1 MQVRI
6 IDTENSKD
14 VNKFVDL
21 PFRLYADNNQWVP
34 PLISSAKKILN
45 KEKHPFYAHSEAEFF
60 IAEDDGRT
68 IGRLA
73 VMENRNFNDYRKTK
87 AAFFGYLEV
96 IKDETISQA
105 LFTKAFEWA
114 QARGLDTIV
123 GPRGFVPNEATG
135 MLVEGFEHRPAMNIP
150 YNFPYYDEFVKA
162 AGFRKDTDHI
172 SGYLPGDYEMP
183 ERVLR
188 IADKIRRR
196 RGMWIKHFYDK
207 DEIRLW
213 VPRVFE
219 IYATAFAESHTFYP
233 PTEAEKDMIAET
245 IIQIID
251 PGLVKGVMKD
261 EKLIGFIISY
271 YDLSA
276 ALQRC
281 KGRIWPF
288 GWYWLMMERRRTRWA
303 NVNGAGLLPEYQGL
317 GANVLLYTELAK
329 TINAF
334 GFESADLVLVNET
347 NKKSLADMEAVGVK
361 WYKRHRAYI
370 RELYIP

>member
-1 MQVRI
+1 MQVRF
-6 IDTENSKD
+6 IDTDNAKD

-21 PFRLYADNNQWVP
+21 PFKLYADNQQWVP
-34 PLISSAKKILN
+34 TLISSAKKVLN
-45 KEKHPFYAHSEAEFF
+45 REKHPFYAHSEADFLL
-60 IAEDDGRT
+60 AEEDGRT
-68 IGRLA
+68 VGRLA
-73 VMENRNFNDYRKTK
+73 VMENRNFNSYRNAT

-96 IKDETISQA
+96 VEDEAVAQA
-105 LFTKAFEWA
+105 LFSEAFGWA
-114 QARGLDTIV
+114 KSRGLDTML
-123 GPRGFVPNEATG
+123 GPRGLIPNEATG

-150 YNFPYYDEFVKA
+150 YNFPYYDDFVRS
-162 AGFRKDTDHI
+162 AGFLKDTDHL

-188 IADKIRRR
+188 IAEKIRQR
-196 RGMWIKHFYDK
+196 RGMWIKSFHDK

-219 IYATAFAESHTFYP
+219 VYATAFANSHTFYP
-233 PTEAEKDMIAET
+233 PTEAEKDMIAES

-281 KGRIWPF
+281 RGRIWPF
-288 GWYWLMMERRRTRWA
+288 GWYWLLTERRRTKWA

-329 TINAF
+329 TINSY
-334 GFESADLVLVNET
+334 GFEAADLVLVNET
-347 NKKSLADMEAVGVK
+347 NTKSMADMEAIGVK

-370 RELYIP
+370 KDL